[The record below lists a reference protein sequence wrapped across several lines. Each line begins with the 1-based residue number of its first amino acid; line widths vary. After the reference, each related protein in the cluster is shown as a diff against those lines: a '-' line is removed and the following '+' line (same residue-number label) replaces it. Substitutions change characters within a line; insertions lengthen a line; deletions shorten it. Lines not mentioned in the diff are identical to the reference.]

1 VSLREIS
8 YLSDWVAEFSLKFFE
23 QKFESSSLL
32 PSISESIEIHPHQFK
47 GRLLF
52 AKKNYGGALLIADE
66 VGLGKTYSAG
76 HIIHHMISQ
85 GIAKR
90 VLVLCPAR
98 LVTDKWIPTLRQFN
112 IRPMEC
118 YNGRS
123 LHRWLSGNFNRNIMV
138 SSYEK
143 ASELGVSIDVF
154 EESFANGDFRD
165 IDLLVIDEI
174 HNFVQDANLRIRLA
188 QLVLNISSTRI
199 GLTATPIWNERNDFK
214 EIIQLL
220 QPEGEFTSTLE
231 KEFDIQGSLTK
242 LFFGLMDDSLDSEF
256 LNLQY
261 NEVQSLFP
269 QIFHEIS
276 ASELSDEEKLA
287 LRDQITEISPFSTW
301 MTRTTSREVFDNRT
315 RIIGDPILIDLDKTA
330 GEKWFNPETQQMEAT
345 RSEYETYDM
354 LQQLLTHSAHKL
366 QFSSMPSAYSFHL
379 DDNLPN
385 MGFRNE
391 DTALIQELSNELKEG
406 TGSKL
411 KAIGNKIQQ
420 LTNEDYCT
428 GIVIFTQW
436 RPTYKKVEEYLDQL
450 VETSD
455 VNIKIYKGNPTK
467 THDELKSV
475 RDSFQS
481 HDTSEI
487 PVILVTSIFNEG
499 LDLYRANC
507 MIHLDVPKNPLLL
520 EQRIGRIDRMGQQ
533 SDEVYIFYI
542 LLNQSTEHEYLEV
555 LKSRLSEFGS
565 YFGVANPILPDD
577 TGWDGKISDEVR
589 DLIRVNDISSMA
601 SLSLPNEH
609 LASFSEEMRE
619 VLNNPLRMTYA
630 PLMYNLFS
638 TLLSTE
644 GVRDDNTVRFQ
655 LDTTNGA
662 ALYFFNTFGNQD
674 VALIGEQGDESRP
687 GLLSQLVDQ
696 GNFLLHLDNSGHPL
710 IPEMKLRTIE
720 MLLKDCPT
728 LPAVHIRCGSGNSE
742 AYLVRFT
749 CRIEERSYSKFY
761 AFAKRESIM
770 QMVSESNWM
779 EWLHSLN
786 LEQPL
791 QLVSDDTQNLICGT
805 LHTELQTHSE
815 MWLERR
821 LNDYKSRSTRLEYYI
836 QALIENDSM
845 HRIERLKVLQSG
857 IIENMNA
864 CRIQSS
870 EIEVLAILE
879 GVA

>member
-1 VSLREIS
+1 MPPRSVSNHGEWL
-8 YLSDWVAEFSLKFFE
+8 AEFCLKYFE
-23 QKFESSSLL
+23 QKLESNSLL
-32 PSISESIEIHPHQFK
+32 PSISESIEIHAHQFK
-47 GRLLF
+47 GSLLLS
-52 AKKNYGGALLIADE
+52 KKNHAGALLLADE

-76 HIIHHMISQ
+76 HIIHHMVSH

-112 IRPMEC
+112 IRSMEC

-123 LHRWLSGNFNRNIMV
+123 LHKWLSGNFNRNIMV

-143 ASELGVSIDVF
+143 ASELGVSIDEF
-154 EESFANGDFRD
+154 EDSYAKGEFQD

-174 HNFVQDANLRIRLA
+174 HNFVQNADLRIRLA
-188 QLVLNISSTRI
+188 QLILNLTSTRI

-220 QPEGEFTSTLE
+220 QPDGEFTSTLE
-231 KEFDIQGSLTK
+231 KEFEMQGTLSK
-242 LFFGLMDDSLDSEF
+242 LFFSMMDDTVDSEV
-256 LNLQY
+256 LNNQY
-261 NEVQSLFP
+261 GQVQKLFP
-269 QIFHEIS
+269 LVFEDVL
-276 ASELSDEEKLA
+276 ASSLSDEQKLSV
-287 LRDQITEISPFSTW
+287 RDGITEISPFSNW

-315 RIIGDPILIDLDKTA
+315 RIIGNPILVDLDNS
-330 GEKWFNPETQQMEAT
+330 GDKWYNPDSQEMELM
-345 RSEYETYDM
+345 RSEYETYNM
-354 LQQLLTHSAHKL
+354 LQELLAHSTHKL

-385 MGFRNE
+385 MGFRDE

-411 KAIGNKIQQ
+411 KAIGTKIKQ

-436 RPTYKKVEEYLDQL
+436 RPTYKKVEEYLDGL

-455 VNIKIYKGNPTK
+455 LNIKIYKGNPTK
-467 THDELKSV
+467 SHDELKSV
-475 RDSFQS
+475 RDSFQT

-507 MIHLDVPKNPLLL
+507 MIHLDVPRNPLLL

-533 SDEVYIFYI
+533 SDEIYIFYI

-577 TGWDGKISDEVR
+577 TGWNGEITDAVR
-589 DLIRVNDISSMA
+589 ELIRVNDISSMA

-609 LASFSEEMRE
+609 LASFSEEMKE
-619 VLNNPLRMTYA
+619 LLNNPLRMTYT
-630 PLMYNLFS
+630 PLMHNLFS
-638 TLLSTE
+638 QLLSSE
-644 GVRDDNTVRFQ
+644 GVEDNKILRFR
-655 LDTTNGA
+655 LDNPNGA
-662 ALYFFNTFGNQD
+662 AMNFFNTFGNQD
-674 VALIGEQGDESRP
+674 VALIGEPGDETRP
-687 GLLSQLVDQ
+687 GLLSQLVDE
-696 GNFLLHLDNSGHPL
+696 GDFLLHLDSSGHPL
-710 IPEMKLRTIE
+710 IPDMKLRTIE
-720 MLLKDCPT
+720 MLLEDCPN
-728 LPAVHIRCGSGNSE
+728 LPPVHIACGLGKSE

-749 CRIEERSYSKFY
+749 CLIEERSYSKVY
-761 AFAKRESIM
+761 AFAKEDSITS
-770 QMVSESNWM
+770 MVSESNWM

-786 LEQPL
+786 PDQAL
-791 QLVSDDTQNLICGT
+791 QLVSDEAQEHICKT
-805 LHTELQTHSE
+805 LHPELQAHSDK
-815 MWLERR
+815 WLTRR
-821 LNDYKSRSTRLEYYI
+821 LNDYNSRSHRLRYYI
-836 QALIENDSM
+836 QSFIENDDG
-845 HRIERLKVLQSG
+845 HRIERLKDLESG

-864 CRIQSS
+864 CRIESS
-870 EIEVLAILE
+870 EIEVLAILG

>member
-1 VSLREIS
+1 MLRRDVSNLGE
-8 YLSDWVAEFSLKFFE
+8 WVAEFSLKFFE

-52 AKKNYGGALLIADE
+52 AKKNHGGALLIADE

-76 HIIHHMISQ
+76 HIIHYMVSQ

-98 LVTDKWIPTLRQFN
+98 LVTDKWIPTLKQFN

-143 ASELGVSIDVF
+143 ASELGVSIDEF
-154 EESFANGDFRD
+154 EESFAKGEFQD

-188 QLVLNISSTRI
+188 QLILNISSTRI

-242 LFFGLMDDSLDSEF
+242 LFFGLMDDSLDSEL

-269 QIFHEIS
+269 HVFDEIS

-315 RIIGDPILIDLDKTA
+315 RIIGDPILIDLDKS
-330 GEKWFNPETQQMEAT
+330 GGKWFNQDTQQMEST

-379 DDNLPN
+379 DDNLQN
-385 MGFRNE
+385 MGFRDE

-420 LTNEDYCT
+420 LANEDYCT

-450 VETSD
+450 VETND

-467 THDELKSV
+467 SHDELKSI

-533 SDEVYIFYI
+533 SDEVYIYYI

-555 LKSRLSEFGS
+555 LKSRLSEYGS
-565 YFGVANPILPDD
+565 YFGAANPILPDD

-589 DLIRVNDISSMA
+589 DLIRLNDISSMA

-609 LASFSEEMRE
+609 LSSFSEEMKE

-630 PLMYNLFS
+630 PLMHSLFS

-644 GVRDDNTVRFQ
+644 GVRYDNTVRFQ

-662 ALYFFNTFGNQD
+662 ALNFFNTFGNQD
-674 VALIGEQGDESRP
+674 VVLVGEQGDESRP
-687 GLLSQLVDQ
+687 GLLSQLVERGD
-696 GNFLLHLDNSGHPL
+696 FLLHLDNSGHPL
-710 IPEMKLRTIE
+710 IPEIKFRTIE
-720 MLLKDCPT
+720 MLLQNSPN
-728 LPAVHIRCGSGNSE
+728 LPAVRIACGSGNSE

-749 CRIEERSYSKFY
+749 CNIEERSYSKVY
-761 AFAKRESIM
+761 AFAKEGSVMR
-770 QMVSESNWM
+770 MVSESNWM
-779 EWLHSLN
+779 EWLLSLN
-786 LEQPL
+786 VEQSL
-791 QLVSDDTQNLICGT
+791 QLVSDDTQTLISGT
-805 LHTELQTHSE
+805 LHSELQIHSE
-815 MWLERR
+815 TWLERR
-821 LNDYKSRSTRLEYYI
+821 LNDYKSRSTRLGYYI
-836 QALIENDSM
+836 QSVIENDSM
-845 HRIERLKVLQSG
+845 HRIERLKVLESE
-857 IIENMNA
+857 ILENMKA
-864 CRIQSS
+864 CRIESS
-870 EIEVLAILE
+870 DIEVLAILE
-879 GVA
+879 GRL